1 MKRFRD
7 LINDVLPHIRE
18 IFPWDLDERIKTNPA
33 ILLID
38 ITEPGEYNTLHIPD
52 AINVPRGILEAASDW
67 GYEDTLPA
75 LAAGRER
82 EVVLIC
88 RSGNRSALAAY
99 NLQQMGFTNI
109 ASLKTGLRGWFDYEL
124 PLQDGCGNPVDEDT
138 GDAYFSK
145 GPRADQLG
153 P

>member
-7 LINDVLPHIRE
+7 LVDDVLPHIQE
-18 IFPWDLDERIKTNPA
+18 IFPWDLDERIKDNPE

-38 ITEPGEYNTLHIPD
+38 ITEPREYNTLHIPN

-67 GYEDTLPA
+67 GYEDTVPE
-75 LAAGRER
+75 LAAGREQ
-82 EVVLIC
+82 EVILIC

-99 NLQQMGFTNI
+99 NLQLMGFTNI

-124 PLQDGCGNPVDEDT
+124 PLHDGNGNLVDEDS

-145 GPRADQLG
+145 EPRTDQLG

>member
-1 MKRFRD
+1 MKRFKD
-7 LINDVLPHIRE
+7 LINDVLPHIQE
-18 IFPWDLDERIKTNPA
+18 LMPWDLDERIQSNPE
-33 ILLID
+33 ILLVD
-38 ITEPGEYNTLHIPD
+38 ITEPREYNTLHIPN

-75 LAAGRER
+75 LANAREK
-82 EVVLIC
+82 EVILIC
-88 RSGNRSALAAY
+88 RSGNRSALAAFS
-99 NLQQMGFTNI
+99 LQQMGFTNI

-124 PLQDGCGNPVDEDT
+124 PLQDGDGNVVDEDS